1 MREVKFFLIFL
12 YSNDTGFMK
21 VKLHLHKE
29 TTFDKAIIRYK
40 QRHLTFLRY
49 DNRIM
54 ITNI

>member
-12 YSNDTGFMK
+12 YSKDTGFTQ

-40 QRHLTFLRY
+40 QHLTFLRY